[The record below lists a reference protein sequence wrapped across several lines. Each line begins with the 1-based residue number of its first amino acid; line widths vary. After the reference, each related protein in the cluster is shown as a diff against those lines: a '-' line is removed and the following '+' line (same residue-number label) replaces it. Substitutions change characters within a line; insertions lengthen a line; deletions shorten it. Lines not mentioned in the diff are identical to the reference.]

1 MFDKQSRTGKDRF
14 MKKSNTIISIGLIS
28 ILILSTLVADASS
41 IEVTATLSASPK
53 TIALKEKMKIRRA
66 NMQEKMAKITNSDI
80 EILKE
85 KLRTAR
91 TDRKMRT

>member
-66 NMQEKMAKITNSDI
+66 NMQEKMAKITNNDI